1 MSTTEETPTASDIAI
16 ANQKAVGDS
25 GDGPLTKDSVA
36 AEQTKEREEVSASL
50 NGDENAVE
58 TPDELQ
64 KRLKEEEEE
73 RQRKREEDMDALV
86 PMAEAKVWVVGK
98 PPELGGDTNEY
109 SRYMQKPL
117 GYIQM
122 MRFMGLVTNAMSEA
136 VKAGGTIAMEDLWGG
151 EGLSWRERGERLRSQ
166 DFADAGSFAA
176 MALKLIS
183 YSPNFLLDCYVL
195 WLDVP
200 PHEKEWAKRV
210 MASPWRPEDG
220 KWGLKEDDGFA
231 MIETFIDQN
240 FEDIRSFFVEKL
252 PRLML
257 RISKQERDRKAKVEE
272 AEDTA
277 SLSSKLSKPSA
288 PAEATR

>member
-1 MSTTEETPTASDIAI
+1 MSTTEPTATDITL
-16 ANQKAVGDS
+16 ANQQAGGDNE
-25 GDGPLTKDSVA
+25 GPITKDSVSA
-36 AEQTKEREEVSASL
+36 DQQREREEAAAALS
-50 NGDENAVE
+50 DEDNAPE
-58 TPDELQ
+58 TPEEAQ
-64 KRLKEEEEE
+64 ARVEAEEEE
-73 RQRKREEDMDALV
+73 RKRKREEDMDALE
-86 PMAEAKVWVVGK
+86 PMVDAQVWVVGK
-98 PPELGGDTNEY
+98 PPELGGEPNEY
-109 SRYMQKPL
+109 SRYIQKPI

-200 PHEKEWAKRV
+200 VHEKEWAKRV
-210 MASPWRPEDG
+210 MAQPWRPEDG
-220 KWGLKEDDGFA
+220 KWGLKQDDGLA

-240 FEDIRSFFVEKL
+240 YEDIRSFFVEKL

-257 RISKQERDRKAKVEE
+257 RIGKQERDRKAKLDPEPTE
-272 AEDTA
+272 
-277 SLSSKLSKPSA
+277 SPSSKLSKPSA
-288 PAEATR
+288 PAEVTR